1 MTFRAIALT
10 MEAVSTSE
18 NQSVCTTMERNIPE
32 DSHLRR
38 IIPPIGETKYP
49 YKILVGKRPV

>member
-1 MTFRAIALT
+1 MFRAIALM

-18 NQSVCTTMERNIPE
+18 HQSVCSTMGRNIPE

-38 IIPPIGETKYP
+38 IITPIGETKYP
-49 YKILVGKRPV
+49 YTILVGKRPV